1 MNNRLS
7 LSGASLT
14 LFWLSLSY
22 LLMIFPLYSELHISV
37 YGCAIL
43 TLLWRYRMTVSP
55 RQPPSIWV
63 TNGLALI
70 GCAGIYLL
78 WRQLGFLPAMLNMLV
93 LGCTLKFFEFNSK
106 RHLSLHVLSLFFL
119 CALTFIYHQSL
130 GFTLLAIAVCLFNLL
145 ALLSIYQLTSW
156 QRQIKTASALLLQS
170 IPLMVCL
177 FLLLPHLGP
186 MWRLPDVK
194 KATTGLSDSI
204 APGDIAELSRS
215 SALAFRADFDG
226 PIPPATQQYWRAI
239 VLEQFDG
246 VRWSVTPAT
255 KSWLSWQQNGYSQPT
270 RLENLM
276 PWQGPATRYRLI
288 VEPTQQSWLY
298 SLDYSKPA
306 QEDVFLTPTLS
317 VYATKPLQQKRQ
329 VQLTYYPQANLQR
342 NLVHEQVQ
350 LDTAIPAEINPQT
363 RQLVRELRLA
373 HRSDAEFAMAAMQ
386 FFGRNQLVYTLQP
399 PTLSGMDQID
409 ELLFGTRRGFCAH
422 FAGAFTFMMRAAGIP
437 ARMVTGYLGGEVDP
451 SGRFVSVYQSNA
463 HAWVEVW
470 LNQRWQ
476 RFDPTTMV
484 APGRAVS
491 GIDDVL
497 PAEET
502 RLRDPF
508 NLASYRNTVLLAQLN
523 QWLTNIDY
531 RWSVWVLNYD
541 NQQQDALLQQLF
553 GGNLWG
559 RIALMLGGFFITIA
573 LVIGGKKFSH
583 RPPKP
588 DPLILAYQQIGL
600 ILEKRYGVKRHAA
613 ETPTQFLQRLDT
625 LPETARTV
633 MQQITQLYEAAQY
646 AGASRHETLRRI
658 KQLKRQL

>member
-22 LLMIFPLYSELHISV
+22 LLMILPLYSELHVSV
-37 YGCAIL
+37 YGCSIL

-215 SALAFRADFDG
+215 NALAFRADFQG
-226 PIPPATQQYWRAI
+226 PIPPPTQQYWRAI

-246 VRWSVTPAT
+246 IRWSVHPNI
-255 KSWLSWQQNGYSQPT
+255 KSWLNWQQNPFTQPA
-270 RLENLM
+270 RIADHLK
-276 PWQGPATRYRLI
+276 WQGPSYAYRLI

-306 QEDVFLTPTLS
+306 ENDLFLTPVLS
-317 VYATKPLQQKRQ
+317 IYANKPIQQKRQ
-329 VQLTYYPQANLQR
+329 VQLTYFPQANLQ
-342 NLVHEQVQ
+342 QQ
-350 LDTAIPAEINPQT
+350 LSKEELRANTALPANINPET
-363 RQLVRELRLA
+363 RQLVQELRLSYP
-373 HRSDAEFAMAAMQ
+373 SDPAFVTATMQ
-386 FFGRNQLVYTLQP
+386 FFARDQLVYTLQP
-399 PTLSGMDQID
+399 SPLSGMNQID
-409 ELLFGTRRGFCAH
+409 DLLFSTKRGFCAH

-437 ARMVTGYLGGEVDP
+437 ARMVTGYLGGDVDP
-451 SGRFVSVYQSNA
+451 SGQFVSVYQSNA

-470 LNQRWQ
+470 MNHRWQ

-484 APGRAVS
+484 APGRAIS

-497 PAEET
+497 PADET

-508 NLASYRNTVLLAQLN
+508 NLSSYRNTLLLAQLN
-523 QWLTNIDY
+523 VWLTEIDY

-541 NQQQDALLQQLF
+541 NQQQEALLKQLF
-553 GGNLWG
+553 GGNILG
-559 RIALMLGGFFITIA
+559 RAALMIGGFLLTI
-573 LVIGGKKFSH
+573 LFVVGGKKLS
-583 RPPKP
+583 RRGPKP
-588 DPLILAYQQIGL
+588 DALLVVYQQSCQ
-600 ILEKRYGVKRHAA
+600 ILSKKYGVNRAVA
-613 ETPTQFLQRLDT
+613 ETPTQFLHRLDS
-625 LPETARTV
+625 LPEAARTV

-646 AGASRHETLRRI
+646 AGANRHETLRRI